1 VPELPEVETVRRD
14 LEGEF
19 TGKRVKR
26 VEVTGLRSVRRHPTN
41 EDFIAR
47 VEGRTINGVRRRG
60 KFLLVDL
67 DDGHVLVAHL
77 RMSGQLLRADAAD
90 AIPKHAHVVITFND
104 GQQLRFVDPRTFGE
118 LFVASADVPELAHFG
133 PDPLDPVL
141 DEIHFGR
148 MLAPRRTNVKPL
160 LMDQRFLAGIGNI
173 YSDEMLWS
181 ARIRHD
187 RSANSLSVEEV
198 NRLYRAMVDTLQA
211 AIIHRGSSLADAQ
224 YRDLFGAVGDYQRHH
239 QVYDRE
245 GRSCPRCGTTIVRV
259 KANGR
264 STFFCT
270 KCQTGSAAAAEGA
283 ANVRFACS

>member
-1 VPELPEVETVRRD
+1 VPELPEVETVRAD

-19 TGKRVKR
+19 AGHRVKR
-26 VEVTGLRSVRRHPTN
+26 VEVSGLRSVRRHPTN

-47 VEGRTINGVRRRG
+47 LEGRTIGAVRRKG

-77 RMSGQLLRADAAD
+77 RMSGRLLRADAAD
-90 AIPKHAHVVITFND
+90 AMPKHAHVVITFKH

-118 LFVASADVPELAHFG
+118 LFITGAEVPELAHFG
-133 PDPLDPVL
+133 PDPLDPVV
-141 DEIHFGR
+141 DEHHFGLL
-148 MLAPRRTNVKPL
+148 LAPRRAKLKSL

-181 ARIRHD
+181 AGLRYD
-187 RSANSLSVEEV
+187 RSANSLSAGEV
-198 NRLYRAMVDTLQA
+198 AGLHRAMVDTLQQ

-224 YRDLFGAVGDYQRHH
+224 YRDLFGAIGGYQRHH

-245 GRSCPRCGTTIVRV
+245 GQACRRCETTIVRV

-270 KCQTGSAAAAEGA
+270 KCQA
-283 ANVRFACS
+283 